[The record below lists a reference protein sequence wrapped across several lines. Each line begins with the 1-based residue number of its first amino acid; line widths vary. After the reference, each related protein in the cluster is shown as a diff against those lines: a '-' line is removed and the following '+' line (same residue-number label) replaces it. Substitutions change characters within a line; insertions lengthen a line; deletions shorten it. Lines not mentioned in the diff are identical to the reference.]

1 MDKRDIRA
9 SLMGRDDVGIPFVAK
24 RPGPKT
30 RRVTLDKQSISGA
43 EVTGDGETHLVNQ
56 VASSKISMSFTA
68 MWCIALGS

>member
-30 RRVTLDKQSISGA
+30 RRVTLDKQSIRQDKWSS
-43 EVTGDGETHLVNQ
+43 DSDSYLVNQ
-56 VASSKISMSFTA
+56 VASSKMSISFTA
-68 MWCIALGS
+68 I